1 VPDRSLRICHIA
13 YTFYESDGRVMRY
26 VQTLAERGD
35 AVDVVALRRPGK
47 PWRES
52 VASVCLYRI
61 QHRSATER
69 SAWTYLLKIL
79 WFLLK
84 STVLVSGLQL
94 RRRYDIVHVHNVPD
108 FLVFAAW
115 LPKAMGARVILDI
128 HDILPELYAGK
139 FNGGAPS
146 RAFRTL
152 ARVERACCSFA
163 DHVIVANDLWYETLT
178 SRSVRASKCT
188 AFLNYPDLDVF
199 KCAGNGDVPPGSPYL
214 ILYPGSLNHHQ
225 GVDLALRAV
234 ALARPHM
241 PDAELH
247 IYGRGPALPEL
258 VRLARDLGLDDSV
271 RFMESVSL
279 ARIAEVMASASLG
292 VVPKRSNG
300 FGNEAFSTKT
310 LEFMACGVPVIVSR
324 TRIDQHYFSDDLVNF
339 FEAGS
344 VTDLAHVLL
353 RTYRHRDEQRLKV
366 VAAREFAI
374 RHSWQARSPDY
385 RVLVDSLVD
394 ACRAHQPA

>member
-1 VPDRSLRICHIA
+1 
-13 YTFYESDGRVMRY
+13 
-26 VQTLAERGD
+26 
-35 AVDVVALRRPGK
+35 
-47 PWRES
+47 
-52 VASVCLYRI
+52 
-61 QHRSATER
+61 
-69 SAWTYLLKIL
+69 
-79 WFLLK
+79 
-84 STVLVSGLQL
+84 
-94 RRRYDIVHVHNVPD
+94 
-108 FLVFAAW
+108 
-115 LPKAMGARVILDI
+115 
-128 HDILPELYAGK
+128 
-139 FNGGAPS
+139 
-146 RAFRTL
+146 
-152 ARVERACCSFA
+152 
-163 DHVIVANDLWYETLT
+163 
-178 SRSVRASKCT
+178 
-188 AFLNYPDLDVF
+188 
-199 KCAGNGDVPPGSPYL
+199 
-214 ILYPGSLNHHQ
+214 
-225 GVDLALRAV
+225 
-234 ALARPHM
+234 M